1 MNATIIHKA
10 NVKSGMLDSLA
21 MGLPGI
27 ISDTL
32 EVAGGKVAI
41 LKPEQVLLAFSQAS
55 LRDVGPDIRIM
66 LFARKNATRTSKE
79 NTLAN
84 SILEKTVA
92 LIASSSEEHSVVVR
106 LYLMDIGAAEHS
118 LDK

>member
-10 NVKSGMLDSLA
+10 NIKSGVLDA
-21 MGLPGI
+21 FATGLQSI

-41 LKPEQVLLAFSQAS
+41 LKPEQVLLEFSQAS
-55 LRDVGPDIRIM
+55 LRDVGPDIRIII
-66 LFARKNATRTSKE
+66 FARSNSTRTTHE
-79 NTLAN
+79 NALAR
-84 SILEKTVA
+84 SILEKVVA
-92 LIASSSEEHSVVVR
+92 LIANFDEEHSVDVR

-118 LDK
+118 LGK